1 MRIGKHIHL
10 MLLSVVMS
18 FLTAVGTLGCGS
30 SNPGT
35 AEAEQAQREKE
46 FQEMMTGATME
57 GHFTSDSRDPTTP
70 RPETYHIQSVSKLA
84 GDYWTFQARIQYGE
98 HDVTLPIPVRIEWAG
113 DTPVITLTD
122 AEIPGLG
129 TFTAR
134 VLLYRGRYAGT
145 WSHGEHGGG
154 NQFGRIVPRGA
165 ATE

>member
-1 MRIGKHIHL
+1 MRIGKQIHL
-10 MLLSVVMS
+10 MLLSVLMI
-18 FLTAVGTLGCGS
+18 FLAAAGAAGCGS
-30 SNPGT
+30 SNSAA

-57 GHFTSDSRDPTTP
+57 GYFTTDSGDPATP
-70 RPETYHIQSVSKLA
+70 RQETYHIQSVSKLA
-84 GDYWTFQARIQYGE
+84 GNYWTFQARIQYGE
-98 HDVTLPIPVRIEWAG
+98 RDITVPVPVRIEWAG

-122 AEIPGLG
+122 AQIPGLG

-145 WSHGEHGGG
+145 WSHGERGG

-165 ATE
+165 VTE

>member
-18 FLTAVGTLGCGS
+18 FLAAAGTLGCRS

-35 AEAEQAQREKE
+35 AEAEQAQHEKE

-57 GHFTSDSRDPTTP
+57 GYFTTDGGDPAAP
-70 RPETYHIQSVSKLA
+70 RQETYHIQSISKLA
-84 GDYWTFQARIQYGE
+84 GNYWTLQARIQYGE
-98 HDVTLPIPVRIEWAG
+98 RDVTLPIPVHIEWAG

-134 VLLYRGRYAGT
+134 VLFYRGRYAGT
-145 WSHGEHGGG
+145 WSHGERGG

>member
-10 MLLSVVMS
+10 MLLSVLVS
-18 FLTAVGTLGCGS
+18 LLAAAASVGCGS
-30 SNPGT
+30 SNPAA

-46 FQEMMTGATME
+46 FQEMMTGATLE
-57 GHFTSDSRDPTTP
+57 GYFTTDSTDPAAP
-70 RPETYHIQSVSKLA
+70 RQETYHIQSVSKLA
-84 GDYWTFQARIQYGE
+84 GNFWTFQARIQYGE
-98 HDVTLPIPVRIEWAG
+98 RDITVPVPVRIEWAG

-122 AEIPGLG
+122 AQIPGLG

-145 WSHGEHGGG
+145 WSHGERGG

-165 ATE
+165 AAE